1 MRWSGLGS
9 SRFARRYY
17 GNHLCSSGYVRCF
30 SSPGSLHL
38 RGVRYDHGRVA
49 PFGDLWITGS
59 QRLPRAFR
67 RVGASFIGLKRLGI
81 HHVPIFESCP
91 GLGRDRYACF
101 VVRAVMPVGVTC
113 TSC

>member
-1 MRWSGLGS
+1 M
-9 SRFARRYY
+9 
-17 GNHLCSSGYVRCF
+17 
-30 SSPGSLHL
+30 

-49 PFGDLWITGS
+49 PFGDLGITGS
-59 QRLPRAFR
+59 QRLPQAFR